1 MKSLEINQYGVN
13 TLENDELLETEGGII
28 PLLIIGAIL
37 LVGGCTSQV
46 NKNSGSYQ
54 VNVQCNNCSVTIN
67 QSDSSVTVKP
77 AR

>member
-1 MKSLEINQYGVN
+1 MKSLEISHYGVAM
-13 TLENDELLETEGGII
+13 LEDDEILETEGGII

-46 NKNSGSYQ
+46 NKNNSSYQ
-54 VNVQCNNCSVTIN
+54 VNVQCSNCSVTVN